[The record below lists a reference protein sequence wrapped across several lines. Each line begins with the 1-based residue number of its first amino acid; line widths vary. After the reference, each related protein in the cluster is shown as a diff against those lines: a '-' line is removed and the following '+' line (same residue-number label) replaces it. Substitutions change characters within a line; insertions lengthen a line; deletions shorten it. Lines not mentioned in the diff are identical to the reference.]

1 MHPLDNVIWK
11 ALTTVQAPLGVAN
24 ERAAKFFAEVSILG
38 ALADPSRGDFE
49 SLSSLVGP
57 GEQVGLFLDE
67 DPQPRAPWKL
77 VRSAPLLEMVYE
89 NGNHGSTGDHVFLRL
104 GEADVPE
111 MLALTELTKPGP
123 FGRRTHEMGEYW
135 GIRDKGKLIAMA
147 GERLRLPG
155 FTEVSAV
162 CTHPDHL
169 GKGYATALIAM
180 LVRRIHTRG
189 EQAFLHVRPEN
200 RRAVELYKWLGFRER
215 LFARYVILGKT
226 L

>member
-24 ERAAKFFAEVSILG
+24 KRAAKFLAEVSILG
-38 ALADPSRGDFE
+38 ALAEPRSGDFE
-49 SLSSLVGP
+49 SLCPLVGP

-67 DPQPRAPWKL
+67 DPQPKAPWKV

-89 NGNHGSTGDHVFLRL
+89 NGNVAESAEHLFLPL

-123 FGRRTHEMGEYW
+123 FGRRTREMGEYW
-135 GIRDKGKLIAMA
+135 GIREDGKLIAMA
-147 GERLRLPG
+147 GERLRLAG

-169 GKGYATALIAM
+169 GKGYATALITM
-180 LVRRIHTRG
+180 LIRRIHRRG

-200 RRAVELYKWLGFRER
+200 QRAVELYKRLGFSER
-215 LFARYVILGKT
+215 LFSRYVILSKAA
-226 L
+226 